1 MSVESLKVYRIGG
14 KDQAPKAEKS
24 VKDFICCIKMIE
36 TLDIK
41 RLNSIIS
48 FSENNNVMTTQF
60 SKQTVEQNSTAK
72 NSWKSAF
79 TAFADRRAAIML
91 FLGFSAGIPIL
102 LIFSSLSL
110 WLGEAG
116 IEKSAVTFFSWAA
129 LGYSFKFVWAPLI
142 DELPVPFLT
151 NKLGR
156 RRAWLLIAQ
165 ILIICAICIMA
176 FSDPSLGQ
184 GYLYQMAVGA
194 VLLGFSAAT
203 QDIVIDAYRIELAE
217 TEMQTVL
224 ASTYN
229 AGYRIGM
236 IVAGAGAL
244 FLAAS
249 LGTAKGNYIYDA
261 WKYTYLVMAAV
272 MVVGIITTLLIREPQ
287 VDRVDKNYKKT
298 DYYRLVAVFVM
309 AVASFVCCYIYSDDL
324 IQYLQKTWSI
334 QDSALKFLME
344 TVRFLGSGAAAIFVA
359 TLLIRIGVVNKKM
372 AYETWVN
379 PIADFFKRYGVKLA
393 LVLLLLIGFYR
404 ISDIIAGVISNV
416 FYQDLNFTKEQI
428 AAAVKVYGVFFS
440 LLGGFLG
447 GLLAQRMNIMKLMF
461 VGAILASSTNLIF
474 IGLVKSGA
482 PIQAVTVH
490 VGGQTFTSQPDEV
503 GYWKVLI
510 PNQVLLNAN
519 KIQVDAGLL
528 QQSEPKHFNLPY
540 LKDNG
545 TAQIQLLPITS
556 DNQISV
562 SEATQN
568 VVVKGQVFGVKASD
582 LNEDKP
588 IKLKLD
594 EKEYSAKLDKDGLFN
609 GTIDGKDLNA
619 SKSKNVIAV
628 LNFKQDHVAVGTQL
642 SYQLTD
648 VKSDIDVDLQPI
660 SALKA
665 DSSEPVEIKGKIIEK
680 YSTGWLYLAIILD
693 NLASGLAGAAFIAFL
708 SSLTSVSFT
717 AVQYAIFSSLMTL
730 TPKIL
735 GGYSGTIVTNIGYP
749 KFFLMTTLIS
759 IPILILVAWVG
770 KLLKDHELRK
780 QNELDNS
787 DVIIK

>member
-1 MSVESLKVYRIGG
+1 
-14 KDQAPKAEKS
+14 
-24 VKDFICCIKMIE
+24 
-36 TLDIK
+36 
-41 RLNSIIS
+41 
-48 FSENNNVMTTQF
+48 MTTQL
-60 SKQTVEQNSTAK
+60 SQQSSEQNSTAK
-72 NSWKSAF
+72 NGWKSAF
-79 TAFADRRAAIML
+79 AAFLDRRAAIML

-142 DELPVPFLT
+142 DELPVPVLT
-151 NKLGR
+151 KKLGR

-165 ILIICAICIMA
+165 LLIICAICIMA
-176 FSDPSLGQ
+176 FSDPALGQ
-184 GYLYQMAVGA
+184 SYIYQMAVGA

-229 AGYRIGM
+229 AGYRLGM

-249 LGTAKGNYIYDA
+249 LGTAKGNYIYEA
-261 WKYTYLVMAAV
+261 WKYTYLTMAVV
-272 MVVGIITTLLIREPQ
+272 MVVGLITTLLIREPQ
-287 VDRVDKNYKKT
+287 VNRVDKHYKNI
-298 DYYRLVAVFVM
+298 DYYRLVLVFVL
-309 AVASFVCCYIYSDDL
+309 AVASFVCFYIYSDDL
-324 IQYLQKTWSI
+324 IQYLQSI
-334 QDSALKFLME
+334 WKIEDSFLKFLME
-344 TVRFLGSGAAAIFVA
+344 AVRFLGSGAGAVFVA
-359 TLLIRIGVVNKKM
+359 SVLIRLGVVNQQM

-379 PIADFFKRYGVKLA
+379 PIADFFKRYGLKLA

-428 AAAVKVYGVFFS
+428 AEAVKIYGVIFS

-461 VGAILASSTNLIF
+461 VGAVLASSTNLIF

-482 PIQAVTVH
+482 PMQAVQIH
-490 VGGQTFTSQPDEV
+490 VADKTFQATPDEV
-503 GYWKVLI
+503 GYWKVTI
-510 PNQVLLNAN
+510 PSQDLAQTKTLR
-519 KIQVDAGLL
+519 IDAALADQTVA
-528 QQSEPKHFNLPY
+528 QQYTVPY
-540 LKDNG
+540 LIDNG
-545 TAQIQLLPITS
+545 TAQIKLFPVTS
-556 DNQISV
+556 DNSLTAAESKQSIV
-562 SEATQN
+562 I
-568 VVVKGQVFGVKASD
+568 KGQTVGLKLTD
-582 LNEDKP
+582 LQEDKP
-588 IKLKLD
+588 ITLKLD
-594 EKEYSAKLDKDGLFN
+594 AKTYPAKLDKDGLFS
-609 GTIDGKDLNA
+609 GTIDGKDLQASA
-619 SKSKNVIAV
+619 SKTIIAV
-628 LNFKQDHVAVGTQL
+628 VNYKNPKTSLYTDQR
-642 SYQLTD
+642 YQLTE
-648 VKSDIDVDLQPI
+648 KKADIDVDIQPVPVV
-660 SALKA
+660 KA
-665 DSSEPVEIKGKIIEK
+665 DTNTSVEIKGKVIEQ
-680 YSTGWLYLAIILD
+680 YSSGWLYFAIVVD

-749 KFFLMTTLIS
+749 KFFLMTTLIG
-759 IPILILVAWVG
+759 IPILLLVLWVA
-770 KLLKDHELRK
+770 KLLREHQLREM
-780 QNELDNS
+780 QD
-787 DVIIK
+787 